1 MSPGRNESPGV
12 TSGLLAA
19 ARRSATD
26 ESKSKHHND
35 EDFDKHNFDKRNHDT
50 IDV

>member
-1 MSPGRNESPGV
+1 MSPGRNESPGGR
-12 TSGLLAA
+12 TSV
-19 ARRSATD
+19 SEPTD

-35 EDFDKHNFDKRNHDT
+35 EDFDKRNHDT